1 MEYVSQKPICISL
14 PGMEIYLTTNFFQMI
29 GDRPPW
35 RHTHPCHEIV
45 CTQLNG
51 ITSFTLVPPLTEH
64 ISKSIAKDGVLCSF
78 LFTFTNTDSD
88 DFCQILRSVDKVTEI
103 LDTFNGLARLVA
115 IKEALHQRN
124 VGFEEQLKAEFRL
137 FFVQMAQTFHSERQ
151 AFRDESQNLDAQRI
165 ALLEA
170 FFNIEMRFPHCNKQQ
185 LADKIGV
192 CERQLTR
199 ILKETYNSSFSAI
212 LLESRM
218 NMAQAM
224 LAEEKKTVSEIAE
237 SVGYTSVASFRAA
250 YKKFFGEYPKKNQ
263 DTKEQKKS

>member
-1 MEYVSQKPICISL
+1 MDYISRKPICVTL
-14 PGMEIYLTTNFFQMI
+14 PGMEIYLTTYFFQMV

-51 ITSFTLVPPLTEH
+51 ITSFTLIPPLTEH
-64 ISKSIAKDGVLCSF
+64 VSKSVAQDGVLCSF

-88 DFCQILRSVDKVTEI
+88 DFCQILKHIDKIVEI
-103 LDTFNGLARLVA
+103 QDTFDGLSRLVA
-115 IKEALHQRN
+115 IREALIQKN
-124 VGFEEQLKAEFRL
+124 FGYEEQIKAELRL
-137 FFVQMAQTFHSERQ
+137 FVVRLAQNFHSEVQ
-151 AFRDESQNLDAQRI
+151 SFSDPAQNLDAQRI
-165 ALLEA
+165 ALLED

-224 LAEEKKTVSEIAE
+224 LKDGKKSISEIAE
-237 SVGYTSVASFRAA
+237 SVGYTSVASFRTA
-250 YKKFFGEYPKKNQ
+250 YKKFFGEYPKKKQ
-263 DTKEQKKS
+263 DIDR